1 MGILPGEAPAAT
13 SVGVGGVQAATE
25 VAMAALAGAF
35 ASASVSGSRA
45 EWAAAVGS
53 LQQVIDVATAAQDAA
68 IVRLA
73 AIEPE

>member
-1 MGILPGEAPAAT
+1 MVDSGIGPDDVEAAADAA
-13 SVGVGGVQAATE
+13 VVALQA
-25 VAMAALAGAF
+25 VVYP
-35 ASASVSGSRA
+35 SAVTGSRA